1 MKETESIAKDKI
13 ENVRQV
19 EQKKGLKLIKKF
31 KPQKGHTLFE
41 VNKVTGQVVKADFE
55 IDNTLSF
62 EKAKGAGLKDV
73 VPPKKVIMRENCIY
87 ISALNIKN
95 CFKKLGFVIKK

>member
-1 MKETESIAKDKI
+1 MKETNTIPKEDIQNIKP
-13 ENVRQV
+13 V
-19 EQKKGLKLIKKF
+19 EQKKQLKLIKKF

-41 VNKVTGQVVKADFE
+41 VNKVTGQVVKAKFE
-55 IDNTLSF
+55 IEKIISF
-62 EKAKGAGLKDV
+62 DKAKSGV
-73 VPPKKVIMRENCIY
+73 VPSPNKKVIMRENCIY

>member
-1 MKETESIAKDKI
+1 MKETITIPKESI
-13 ENVRQV
+13 ENLKPV
-19 EQKKGLKLIKKF
+19 EQKKQLQLIKKF

-41 VNKVTGQVVKADFE
+41 INKVIGVVVKAEFE
-55 IDNTLSF
+55 IEKEIHFD
-62 EKAKGAGLKDV
+62 KAKTGPT
-73 VPPKKVIMRENCIY
+73 PPPNKKVIMRDNCIY

>member
-1 MKETESIAKDKI
+1 MKETQSIPKDKI

-19 EQKKGLKLIKKF
+19 EVQKQLQLHNRFI
-31 KPQKGHTLFE
+31 PQKGHTLFE
-41 VNKVTGQVVKADFE
+41 VNKVTGEVVKAEFE
-55 IDNTLSF
+55 
-62 EKAKGAGLKDV
+62 EVKDAPFNANKNPFRQV
-73 VPPKKVIMRENCIY
+73 TKMRVIRKENCIY

>member
-1 MKETESIAKDKI
+1 MKETITIPKESI
-13 ENVRQV
+13 ENLKPV
-19 EQKKGLKLIKKF
+19 EQKKQLQLIKKF

-41 VNKVTGQVVKADFE
+41 INKVTGKVVKAEFE
-55 IDNTLSF
+55 IEKEIHFD
-62 EKAKGAGLKDV
+62 KAKKAL
-73 VPPKKVIMRENCIY
+73 VPSPNKKVIMRENCIY